1 MSEQQD
7 PPDAVHSAE
16 RPVERIIEEWF
27 RRTIHDSPVARSTE
41 AFNHLRQALGDL
53 KRRIIEEL

>member
-7 PPDAVHSAE
+7 PPDAVH
-16 RPVERIIEEWF
+16 PVERVVEEWF
-27 RRTIHDSPVARSTE
+27 RNAIHDSPVARSTE

>member
-1 MSEQQD
+1 MSEQQTGD
-7 PPDAVHSAE
+7 PPELVHQAD
-16 RPVERIIEEWF
+16 RIVEEWF
-27 RRTIHDSPVARSTE
+27 LRTIHDSPVARSTE